1 MRPLSVTIE
10 ASMKQPLSIVR
21 LIAWLAT
28 LVLLHAC
35 AAATVIQKQ
44 PDFDDENNRR
54 LKQTFQKV
62 KLAEQT
68 PEVTTR

>member
-1 MRPLSVTIE
+1 
-10 ASMKQPLSIVR
+10 MKQPLSIAR
-21 LIAWLAT
+21 LIACLA
-28 LVLLHAC
+28 VLALLQGC

-54 LKQTFQKV
+54 LKQNFQKV

-68 PEVTTR
+68 PEVATH